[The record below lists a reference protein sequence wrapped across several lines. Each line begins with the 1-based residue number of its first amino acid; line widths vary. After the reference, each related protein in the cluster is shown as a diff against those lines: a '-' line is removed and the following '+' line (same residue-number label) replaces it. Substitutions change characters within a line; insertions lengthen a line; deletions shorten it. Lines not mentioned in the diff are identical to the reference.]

1 MLKNILISIM
11 VAKRQIYTNS
21 KMGGSKKRI
30 IDKIIENVPEEFN
43 DYYEPFVGGAI
54 VFLYMPYEKKVFLND
69 CNKNVMNLYK
79 QIKKSPEQLIK
90 KVAKYE
96 KEYLES
102 NNKKEVFL
110 GFREKFNN

>member
-1 MLKNILISIM
+1 MYQKNLMIIM
-11 VAKRQIYTNS
+11 ST
-21 KMGGSKKRI
+21 
-30 IDKIIENVPEEFN
+30 
-43 DYYEPFVGGAI
+43 FVGGAI

-79 QIKKSPEQLIK
+79 QMKKSPEKLIK

-102 NNKKEVFL
+102 NNKKRYFWDFVKNL
-110 GFREKFNN
+110 IN